1 MNPAFLPK
9 IEIITDKVQPPPLGR
24 KRRITVLLPYDYDW
38 HPEKR
43 YPVLYL
49 QDGQNLLDNRSP
61 FGNWHVDQR
70 LAEMAEQGM
79 HELIVV
85 AIDHAEKDRV
95 REFSPPSV
103 TRFGT
108 SFGKQYAEFITKEL
122 KPIVDATFRTLPSR
136 QHTGIGGS
144 SMGGLISIYA
154 GFMYPEVYG
163 KLLIFSPS
171 LWVAPK
177 IYFEAM
183 KFYNPF
189 ATKIYIYAGG
199 EESDSMLPNVQRLI
213 SLLKHR
219 GLDGSKIDFKLSV
232 DPHGQHNEARWG
244 QEFPKAVAWLFFE
257 EKASSI
263 ESEKSVEHT

>member
-1 MNPAFLPK
+1 MNPAYLPK
-9 IEIITDKVQPPPLGR
+9 IHIISDQVKPPPLGR
-24 KRRITVLLPYDYDW
+24 QRRIAVLLPYDYDQSDK
-38 HPEKR
+38 H

-70 LAEMAEQGM
+70 LAEMAEKGM

-95 REFSPPSV
+95 REFSPPDV
-103 TRFGT
+103 NRFGT
-108 SFGKQYAEFITKEL
+108 SFGRQYAQFITKEL
-122 KPIVDATFRTLPSR
+122 KPFVDANFRTLPQR
-136 QHTGIGGS
+136 MHTGIGGS
-144 SMGGLISIYA
+144 SMGGLISIYC

-163 KLLIFSPS
+163 KLLIFSPA

-177 IYFEAM
+177 IYFQAM

-199 EESDSMLPNVQRLI
+199 KESESMLPNVNRLI
-213 SLLKHR
+213 NMLKHR
-219 GLDGSKIDFKLSV
+219 GLDGSKIEFKLSM
-232 DPHGQHNEARWG
+232 DPEGQHTEAKWG
-244 QEFPKAVAWLFFE
+244 EEFPKAVEWLFFE
-257 EKASSI
+257 DKATLNTD
-263 ESEKSVEHT
+263 EKSAHHT